1 MSGSE
6 HVMVFITAS
15 SFREADKIAQ
25 ALVEKMLAACVNII
39 PFIASVYRWQEE
51 VQSDI
56 EVLLIVKS
64 RRDVFEHLV
73 SCVKELHSYETP
85 EIIALPVVA
94 GDADYLRWLDSS
106 VPRGW
111 HDID

>member
-1 MSGSE
+1 MSGHE
-6 HVMVFITAS
+6 HVMVFITAG
-15 SFREADKIAQ
+15 SFREGDKIAK
-25 ALVEKMLAACVNII
+25 ALVERMLAGCVHII

-85 EIIALPVVA
+85 EITALPIVA

-106 VPRGW
+106 VPGGW
-111 HDID
+111 HAVD